1 MNYCEG
7 QAGPGGGPWG
17 PLGKNIHSRFF
28 PQKNVLIKLI
38 NRETTLFRGFSKIAK
53 EHYLP
58 HTDRERTGWTVA
70 RLLDFFGKLYTV

>member
-1 MNYCEG
+1 MEPTRQKYSFAVFSAKECSYKTVVLYNS
-7 QAGPGGGPWG
+7 
-17 PLGKNIHSRFF
+17 LLFRGKTAE
-28 PQKNVLIKLI
+28 